1 MNISCCYLSHGHI
14 NGMAEALLSA
24 GAGLISVY
32 DPDERK
38 VEKFM
43 RKFPNARVASSYEEV
58 LQDEKVDIVLL
69 ASIYSKRAEH
79 AIAALESGK
88 HVFVDKPACTT
99 IEDLERIRAAQKRA
113 GRKFGV
119 YYSEHINVAS
129 SIRAGELVAEGRI
142 GKVVEVT
149 LLAPHKLRENT
160 REDWFFRKESYGG
173 IITDIGSHQIEQLLF
188 FSGSSDARIL
198 TSTVGNFNNPHHPE
212 FEDYGSL
219 VLRLSSGAT
228 GYMRVDWYTPES
240 FPVFGDGRLLI
251 LGTEGYIEVRKYH
264 DISTGERDSLYLV
277 NGEGTH
283 HEVCTGKVEK
293 RFFADFLSDC
303 ENGTEISMKQDYVF
317 KVMEIALRAESEADV
332 EGK

>member
-24 GAGLISVY
+24 GAGLVSVY

-99 IEDLERIRAAQKRA
+99 IEDLERIRAAQRRE

-240 FPVFGDGRLLI
+240 FPVFGDGRLII

-283 HEVCTGKVEK
+283 HEVCTGKVKK